1 MALDINTSIDFLKT
15 RVDKTLSVQRQI
27 AATWT
32 WPLKAI
38 SAWEDD
44 SVQLDKSQP
53 ASKAALAIA
62 ASIRAETARG
72 QIDKRLAIIHSQ
84 TLTTVGVMRVRAQ
97 RSPEHADVVD
107 ELSARGDSR
116 KAIEDEGTVLLSAWK
131 EEFLPAF
138 TPAPG
143 ITFAGFQ
150 ALFFGDETTTPKAPS
165 LRALKQGLSDAVTVE
180 RREVGRLNV
189 LLTSAERDAVD
200 WYAEATSVFA
210 TGTEIGDLIRADIP
224 TTTQYNPATPAPVA
238 GVPPVG

>member
-15 RVDKTLSVQRQI
+15 RVDKTLSVQRHI

-32 WPLKAI
+32 WPLKTTA
-38 SAWEDD
+38 AWEED

-62 ASIRAETARG
+62 AGIRTETARG

-84 TLTTVGVMRVRAQ
+84 TLTAVGVMRVRAQ
-97 RSPEHADVVD
+97 RSPEHADVVN

-143 ITFAGFQ
+143 ITFVGFQ
-150 ALFFGDETTTPKAPS
+150 GLFFGDEATTPKSPS
-165 LRALKQGLSDAVTVE
+165 LRALKQALSDAVTVE

-189 LLTSAERDAVD
+189 LLTSVERDSVD
-200 WYAEATSVFA
+200 WYSEATSVFPA
-210 TGTEIGDLIRADIP
+210 GTETGDLIRADIP
-224 TTTQYNPATPAPVA
+224 TTTQYNPATPAPGPVIPLA
-238 GVPPVG
+238 G